1 MKKALLII
9 AGLAVLSSVAT
20 LPVLAADQ
28 PAPHAD
34 KAADGTRVKG
44 KIAKI
49 DGKTITVGEQSF
61 TIDDKTE
68 ILVGKKAGSAADLT
82 VGENI
87 NATVKDGVATKV
99 VVVKPRKAK

>member
-1 MKKALLII
+1 MKKALWII
-9 AGLAVLSSVAT
+9 AGVAALSFVAT
-20 LPVLAADQ
+20 VPVLAADQ

-44 KIAKI
+44 KIAKV

-68 ILVGKKAGSAADLT
+68 ILIGKKAGTAADLT

-87 NATVKDGVATKV
+87 NATVKDGVAIKV
-99 VVVKPRKAK
+99 LVVKAKKAK